1 MGRNKTIDDIDLLAA
16 AREVFRQRGHSASTR
31 DVARA
36 AGISQAVLYQRF
48 SSKDDLF
55 FRALVPD
62 PPDLEALFGPYP
74 PKDAFKD
81 LLGIAERLATYL
93 RYFMPTLLH
102 VLAFPGVDSTKLKDW
117 HRQLPFLPIA
127 DALTGRFRRMNA
139 DGLTACEN
147 PHASAIA
154 FMSTIHSLVFFEV
167 LTSHEDRQHR
177 PASVRAMLLAL
188 WRGFEPRK

>member
-1 MGRNKTIDDIDLLAA
+1 
-16 AREVFRQRGHSASTR
+16 
-31 DVARA
+31 
-36 AGISQAVLYQRF
+36 
-48 SSKDDLF
+48 
-55 FRALVPD
+55 
-62 PPDLEALFGPYP
+62 
-74 PKDAFKD
+74 
-81 LLGIAERLATYL
+81 
-93 RYFMPTLLH
+93 MPTLLH